1 MLTNTGE
8 SKALFLDR
16 DGVLIE
22 YVPYLSHPDQVKIPQ
37 GAGEVLQKW
46 QDAGY
51 LLIVITNQS
60 GIGRKYFSL
69 HDVEAVHSRM
79 YEEYAKFGVR
89 FKDLFLCPHHPSDGC
104 VCRKP
109 SPYMVQQAA
118 KKYSINLSQSF
129 FVGDAPSD
137 IECALNAGCEPIL
150 LTSGA
155 CHSGDSE
162 SLNFAAAMKHV
173 SSLSKTWDLKTE
185 LIKKIQ

>member
-1 MLTNTGE
+1 MTKTGE

-22 YVPYLSHPDQVKIPQ
+22 YVPYLSHPDQVRIPQ
-37 GAGEVLQKW
+37 GSAEVLKKW

-69 HDVEAVHSRM
+69 NDVEAVHSRM

-89 FKDLFLCPHHPSDGC
+89 FRDLFLCPHHPLDGC

-118 KKYSINLSQSF
+118 KKYAINLSQSF

-150 LTSGA
+150 ITSRLSNSVDCEG
-155 CHSGDSE
+155 
-162 SLNFAAAMKHV
+162 LNFVTTTKRA

-185 LIKKIQ
+185 VINKIQ